1 MKESLISM
9 RENPKKITKCLT
21 ILYLLLMTILG
32 NVSNITVQAA
42 EIQFSPPLRGSTT
55 NSSGYGDREGGFHYG
70 VDLTGTE
77 ATPIYAVA
85 DGIVMQAAYGGPGCS
100 ADQCGNWVSIQHE
113 GTLNGQSGVTSSYL
127 HLSKI
132 EINKADSVKQGQLIG
147 YMGTTGF
154 STGVHL
160 HFQID
165 IGSFYTGA
173 IDPTQLVGL
182 PAVGETKELTGDIV
196 EGSVTTPEDDKPASE
211 SYDGKINME
220 WKNPL
225 VIFKDAKVVER
236 VKGLVKGDEFSSET
250 IVLANSLA
258 NKFYEFSNILVLA
271 MVVLLFAFMCVSTI
285 LYLAILPR
293 GGTIKMMDTFQKV
306 TGIDPVVTR
315 KGTVQVF
322 TNLILSACFLFFVA
336 FNGHLIFLG
345 KLYNVVLTVLAYI
358 V

>member
-1 MKESLISM
+1 MNL
-9 RENPKKITKCLT
+9 KKINK
-21 ILYLLLMTILG
+21 ILMLGILLLSFRTG
-32 NVSNITVQAA
+32 ITVQAA
-42 EIQFSPPLRGSTT
+42 DISFSPPLRGSTS
-55 NSSGYGDREGGFHYG
+55 NSSGFGMRLETWNGNVERMHNG
-70 VDLTGTE
+70 VDLTGTSD
-77 ATPIYAVA
+77 TPIYAIA
-85 DGIVMQAAYGGPGCS
+85 DGIVIQANNGGQYCS

-113 GTLNGQSGVTSSYL
+113 GTVAGKTGITSSYL

-132 EINKADSVKQGQLIG
+132 EIKNADTIKQGQLIG
-147 YMGTTGF
+147 YMGTTGM

-160 HFQID
+160 HFQLD
-165 IGSFYTGA
+165 ADGRFGA
-173 IDPTQLVGL
+173 NPIDPTTIVGL
-182 PAVGETKELTGDIV
+182 PSEGETKELTGDIV
-196 EGSVTTPEDDKPASE
+196 EGSVTTPVEDTPASE

-236 VKGLVKGDEFSSET
+236 VKGLVKDDEFSSET

-322 TNLILSACFLFFVA
+322 TNLILSACLLFFVA

-345 KLYNVVLTVLAYI
+345 KLYNVVLTVLAY
-358 V
+358 VV